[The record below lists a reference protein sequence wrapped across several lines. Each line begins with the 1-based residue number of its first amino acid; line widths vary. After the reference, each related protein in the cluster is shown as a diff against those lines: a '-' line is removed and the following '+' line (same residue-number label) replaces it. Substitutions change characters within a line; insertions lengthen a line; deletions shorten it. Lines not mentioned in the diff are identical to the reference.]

1 MAVSHESPPLLSSIP
16 LATLSILYSLVNR
29 FVLFW
34 FGESLGLEETVY
46 HSISFLELPDH
57 KHLMV
62 LIIWYYRLSF
72 YQFKCIFMSC
82 QTYTFQTYKFR
93 IKSMN
98 KIDSQ
103 KKIFLSVGG
112 WGSLIIS
119 SILIP
124 SSILLL
130 LHSRLIISSWQIQGK
145 YLFTYCCCYT
155 PIFAALFP
163 LFFFTGKK
171 NNEHITY

>member
-1 MAVSHESPPLLSSIP
+1 MLFKTLGYSASLFNIAIVYSLFHNDIVTDIGTPHWNIGIGSILLLSIFSIQ
-16 LATLSILYSLVNR
+16 LAIT
-29 FVLFW
+29 FW
-34 FGESLGLEETVY
+34 
-46 HSISFLELPDH
+46 
-57 KHLMV
+57 
-62 LIIWYYRLSF
+62 LIIPSYF
-72 YQFKCIFMSC
+72 
-82 QTYTFQTYKFR
+82 
-93 IKSMN
+93 
-98 KIDSQ
+98 
-103 KKIFLSVGG
+103 
-112 WGSLIIS
+112 IIS